1 MLIPPRLINSSNSSL
16 DHLIEAFPA
25 LLSSAS
31 RADKNLEWQ
40 LASLDALSIWLLRA
54 TRSSNASNI
63 ASHIT
68 SPEWDNLVSLA
79 WIRWASAP
87 NSNTIQKVL
96 KELFSKILVLQRLL
110 FPDWK
115 EKEIDLLDKV
125 VDFTGMDM
133 KIQCYLIEV
142 LVRRVS
148 EGGKRLLEIR
158 NNWVAE
164 MLGKMKDGSI
174 GPAVGKCL
182 VSVLMVRR
190 IELMNESEA
199 RPPNAKSNC

>member
-1 MLIPPRLINSSNSSL
+1 M
-16 DHLIEAFPA
+16 
-25 LLSSAS
+25 
-31 RADKNLEWQ
+31 
-40 LASLDALSIWLLRA
+40 
-54 TRSSNASNI
+54 T
-63 ASHIT
+63 
-68 SPEWDNLVSLA
+68 

-96 KELFSKILVLQRLL
+96 KELFSKVLVLQRLL

-115 EKEIDLLDKV
+115 EREIHLLDKV

-148 EGGKRLLEIR
+148 EGGKRVLEIR
-158 NNWVAE
+158 NNWVTE

-190 IELMNESEA
+190 TELINKSNVC
-199 RPPNAKSNC
+199 PPNANIIVRMAILSG